1 MAKTRTLGITVLA
14 DGRLFIDKRYLGVRI
29 GLRVGAIMQEQAEE
43 RLRVEMAR
51 IECEQERKAHVRPTF
66 ADCAARYVA
75 QSTGKRS
82 IDVIKWHVQ
91 LLARYIGYL
100 EPRQI
105 HDATLERSSKTALD
119 KARVR
124 RQSTAPWKSCVR
136 F

>member
-1 MAKTRTLGITVLA
+1 
-14 DGRLFIDKRYLGVRI
+14 
-29 GLRVGAIMQEQAEE
+29 
-43 RLRVEMAR
+43 MAR
-51 IECEQERKAHVRPTF
+51 IEYERERKAYARPTF

-75 QSTGKRS
+75 HSRAKRS

-100 EPRQI
+100 EPPQI